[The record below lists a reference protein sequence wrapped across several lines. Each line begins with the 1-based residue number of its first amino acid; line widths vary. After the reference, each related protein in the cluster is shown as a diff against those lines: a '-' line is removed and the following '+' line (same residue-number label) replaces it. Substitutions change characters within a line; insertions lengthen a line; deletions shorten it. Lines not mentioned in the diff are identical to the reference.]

1 MRRSLLALC
10 AAVTILAG
18 ACGSTHKTSAP
29 PTTPVATAPI
39 PSSTTRPPSTTPPS
53 SADPTTTTTVAPTT
67 TTTVPDTSVV
77 PRRITVAYVDAVL
90 AKLNHVYGD
99 AVRSTVAHKRLTEA
113 AYRELAAIYTPS
125 LAAEEQKIFIEDVG
139 QGLKGIK
146 AHPGDR
152 VMHVTDL
159 ISTNA
164 SCVYGKVRTSFR
176 AVDTHAGPPPA
187 VEYFGLNRQ
196 SPASNAPRLNPT
208 PWIFFFD
215 ITYGRYTKLANQC
228 AGK

>member
-99 AVRSTVAHKRLTEA
+99 AVRSLVANGKITRPVLA
-113 AYRELAAIYTPS
+113 DIAAIYSGGLNPIEVRIFAGASKPTIDS
-125 LAAEEQKIFIEDVG
+125 LKQ
-139 QGLKGIK
+139 
-146 AHPGDR
+146 HPGDR
-152 VMHVTDL
+152 VMHVRRL
-159 ISTNA
+159 IAGSP
-164 SCVYGKVRTSFR
+164 SCIFARVSVDES
-176 AVDTHAGPPPA
+176 AVARHPA
-187 VEYFGLNRQ
+187 VEPSHIYEGMKSTNVGAHRN
-196 SPASNAPRLNPT
+196 PLNPT
-208 PWIFFFD
+208 PWVFFYD
-215 ITYGRYTKLANQC
+215 LTTSSKHSPGDPC
-228 AGK
+228 G